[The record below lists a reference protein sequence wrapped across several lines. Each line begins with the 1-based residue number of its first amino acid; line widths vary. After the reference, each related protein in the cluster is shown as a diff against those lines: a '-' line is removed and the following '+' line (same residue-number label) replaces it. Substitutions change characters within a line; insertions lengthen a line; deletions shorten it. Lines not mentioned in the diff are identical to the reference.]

1 MKIFHLALVL
11 CFMASFQT
19 TFAQDLNDTTA
30 YRITTKDGNVYTGTV
45 INREPGK
52 ILLKTANIGEITI
65 VVSDISVIQAI
76 DPNKFRKGGYWFEN
90 PQATRYLW
98 TSNGYGL
105 KKGEGYYQ
113 NVWVLFNQVAYG
125 ITDNISIGGGV
136 LPLFFFGGASTPV
149 WITPKVSIPIARD
162 KVNLGVGALVG
173 TVIGEDESGF
183 GILYGITTFGS
194 KDRNISIGLGWG
206 YGGGETASTPTIT
219 VSGMLR
225 TGPRGYILTENY
237 FIDVGSETFGL
248 LSLGGRRI
256 IGKVGLDFGGFIP
269 IDTDEVVF
277 IPWLGVT
284 IPFGK
289 KPSAELI
296 ERN

>member
-1 MKIFHLALVL
+1 MNQSITMKILQLALVF
-11 CFMASFQT
+11 CFMVSFQT
-19 TFAQDLNDTTA
+19 TFAQDLNDTMA

-45 INREPGK
+45 IKREPGK
-52 ILLKTANIGEITI
+52 ILLKTANIGEITLA
-65 VVSDISVIQAI
+65 VSDISEIQAI
-76 DPNKFRKGGYWFEN
+76 DPTKFRKGGYWFEN

-98 TSNGYGL
+98 TSNGYGF

-136 LPLFFFGGASTPV
+136 LLLFFFGGTSTPV

-206 YGGGETASTPTIT
+206 
-219 VSGMLR
+219 
-225 TGPRGYILTENY
+225 
-237 FIDVGSETFGL
+237 
-248 LSLGGRRI
+248 
-256 IGKVGLDFGGFIP
+256 
-269 IDTDEVVF
+269 
-277 IPWLGVT
+277 
-284 IPFGK
+284 
-289 KPSAELI
+289 
-296 ERN
+296 